1 MATVEL
7 SSRAAE
13 WLENADPDAY
23 DQVTSRLEQAAD
35 FPDHFLS
42 GLTGRPLYK
51 LRAGDYRC
59 LIDWR
64 REDEVLFVQEIGH
77 RRNIYD

>member
-7 SSRAAE
+7 SSRAAD
-13 WLENADPDAY
+13 WLDDADPDAY
-23 DQVTSRLEQAAD
+23 EQVTGRLDQAAD

-42 GLTGRPLYK
+42 GLSGRPLYK

-64 REDEVLFVQEIGH
+64 RDDEVLFVQEIGH